1 MSKQNCTIEQ
11 NKSASTKLDDE
22 FENVENII
30 LTVFKLLKEYDKLMR
45 IAGKKMEKIGGEKID
60 D

>member
-30 LTVFKLLKEYDKLMR
+30 LTVFKLLKEHDKLMR
-45 IAGKKMEKIGGEKID
+45 IAGKNGKNGKNWR
-60 D
+60 